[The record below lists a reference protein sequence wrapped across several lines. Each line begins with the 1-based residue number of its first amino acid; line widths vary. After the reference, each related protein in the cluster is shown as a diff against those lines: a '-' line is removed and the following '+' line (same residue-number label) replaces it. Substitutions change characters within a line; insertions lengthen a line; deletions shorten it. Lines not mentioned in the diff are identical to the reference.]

1 MFGKKN
7 NGESSKEECPTCGHI
22 FSRTE
27 SRYGGRC
34 TGCHDKKILEEA
46 KRQGN
51 VDFNTEVT
59 DEEALREIK
68 NIAERLDEGEK
79 VLEVA
84 KQSRIKPGG
93 AIIAGGN
100 TVFATDRRLIIRNPT
115 MLGARQNI
123 EDFEYYNITGI
134 KLEKGLFSATLV
146 ITVPGMGSA
155 ARTGKMAGLLP
166 WGRGEDGIIDGIPKD
181 KAEKILKIVRH
192 GIVEAKKE
200 SQKPVQVVQQISTA
214 DELAKLAKL
223 KEQGILSDEECDKM
237 KKDLISKM

>member
-7 NGESSKEECPTCGHI
+7 DKEN
-22 FSRTE
+22 SYTE
-27 SRYGGRC
+27 I
-34 TGCHDKKILEEA
+34 TDKK
-46 KRQGN
+46 
-51 VDFNTEVT
+51 
-59 DEEALREIK
+59 ALNEIEK
-68 NIAERLDEGEK
+68 IAERLDEGEK

-84 KQSRIKPGG
+84 KQSRRKPGG
-93 AIIAGGN
+93 ALLAGGN

-146 ITVPGMGSA
+146 ITVPGMGTA
-155 ARTGKMAGLLP
+155 ARNSTMSGLLP
-166 WGRGEDGIIDGIPKD
+166 WGRSEDGSIDGIPKD

-200 SQKPVQVVQQISTA
+200 SQKPVQVVQQTSTA

-223 KEQGILSDEECDKM
+223 KEQGILSDEEFDKM

>member
-7 NGESSKEECPTCGHI
+7 N
-22 FSRTE
+22 
-27 SRYGGRC
+27 
-34 TGCHDKKILEEA
+34 D
-46 KRQGN
+46 
-51 VDFNTEVT
+51 VDFNTEIT
-59 DEEALREIK
+59 DKKALNEIEK
-68 NIAERLDEGEK
+68 IAERLDEGEK

-84 KQSRIKPGG
+84 KQSKLKPGG
-93 AIIAGGN
+93 ANFSPN

-123 EDFEYYNITGI
+123 EDFEYDNLTNI
-134 KLEKGLFSATLV
+134 KLEKGLFSSTLV
-146 ITVPGMGSA
+146 ITAPGMGTA
-155 ARTGKMAGLLP
+155 ARNSTMSGLLP
-166 WGRGEDGIIDGIPKD
+166 WGRNEDGSIDGIPKD

-200 SQKPVQVVQQISTA
+200 SQKPVQVVQQTSTA

-223 KEQGILSDEECDKM
+223 KEQGILSDEEFDKM

>member
-7 NGESSKEECPTCGHI
+7 
-22 FSRTE
+22 
-27 SRYGGRC
+27 
-34 TGCHDKKILEEA
+34 D
-46 KRQGN
+46 N
-51 VDFNTEVT
+51 VDFNTEIT
-59 DEEALREIK
+59 DEKALNEIEH
-68 NIAERLDEGEK
+68 IEERLDENEK

-146 ITVPGMGSA
+146 FTVPGMATSA
-155 ARTGKMAGLLP
+155 KKSP
-166 WGRGEDGIIDGIPKD
+166 WGRGEDGAIDGIPKD
-181 KAEKILKIVRH
+181 KAEKILKIIRH

-223 KEQGILSDEECDKM
+223 KEQGILSDEEFDKM

>member
-7 NGESSKEECPTCGHI
+7 N
-22 FSRTE
+22 
-27 SRYGGRC
+27 
-34 TGCHDKKILEEA
+34 D
-46 KRQGN
+46 
-51 VDFNTEVT
+51 VDFNTEIT
-59 DEEALREIK
+59 DENALNEIEK
-68 NIAERLDEGEK
+68 IAERLDEGEK

-84 KQSRIKPGG
+84 KQSRLKPGG
-93 AIIAGGN
+93 ARTSPN

-123 EDFEYYNITGI
+123 EDFEYDTITHV

-146 ITVPGMGSA
+146 FTVPGMATSA
-155 ARTGKMAGLLP
+155 KKSP
-166 WGRGEDGIIDGIPKD
+166 WGRGEDGAIDGIPKD

-200 SQKPVQVVQQISTA
+200 SQRPVQVVQQTSTA

-223 KEQGILSDEECDKM
+223 KEQGILSDEEFDKM